1 MPITPF
7 LDDQYL
13 DPETRRVMGLAFE
26 MTRSA
31 LQLKNGGAGVAPEAI
46 AKTTIKLTNE
56 GERNPDLLCE
66 RALNDLRIPPGD

>member
-1 MPITPF
+1 
-7 LDDQYL
+7 
-13 DPETRRVMGLAFE
+13 

-46 AKTTIKLTNE
+46 AKTIIKLTNE

-66 RALNDLRIPPGD
+66 RALNDLRTPPGN